1 MNEWKRL
8 GIILLSI
15 SILFFLVVD
24 LLMYQSI
31 TDKNIKLRT
40 LENNIETLFT
50 IREYNKTS
58 QKEVQVVT
66 DEVEKMQKE
75 IDELTQKEEQ
85 LKQQEAALKEEKA
98 KKETPPQPPVVTG
111 NRVVYLTFDDGPS
124 PRTSEILDILKK
136 YNVKATFFVTNQNSQ
151 YDYLIKRAYDEGHTI
166 GLHTSSHN
174 YHEIYAS
181 EDAYFADLQAIQDKV
196 YNITGYRST
205 IIRFPGGSSNTVS
218 RFNPGI
224 MTRLTQLVEE
234 RGFYYHDWN
243 VDSED
248 AAGAN
253 EERQMNNVMTYS
265 PKHEV
270 VNLLMHDSGNKYATV
285 NSLEAKI
292 KYYLDNGYSIEPL
305 TPSSPCVHHGVNN

>member
-1 MNEWKRL
+1 MNEWKRF
-8 GIILLSI
+8 GIVLLII
-15 SILFFLVVD
+15 SILFFLIVD
-24 LLMYQSI
+24 VLMYQSI
-31 TDKNIKLRT
+31 TEKNIKLHQ
-40 LENNIETLFT
+40 LEKNIETLFT
-50 IREYNKTS
+50 IRKENKTS

-75 IDELTQKEEQ
+75 IDKLTQKEEQ

-174 YHEIYAS
+174 YHEIYGS

-292 KYYLDNGYSIEPL
+292 KYYLDNGYSIEPI

>member
-1 MNEWKRL
+1 MNEWKRF
-8 GIILLSI
+8 GIVLLII
-15 SILFFLVVD
+15 SILFFLIVD
-24 LLMYQSI
+24 VLMYQSI
-31 TDKNIKLRT
+31 TEKNIKLHQ
-40 LENNIETLFT
+40 LEKNIETLFT
-50 IREYNKTS
+50 IRKENKTS

-292 KYYLDNGYSIEPL
+292 KYYLDNGYSIEPI

>member
-1 MNEWKRL
+1 MNEWKRF
-8 GIILLSI
+8 GIVLLII
-15 SILFFLVVD
+15 SILFFLIVD
-24 LLMYQSI
+24 VLMYQSI
-31 TDKNIKLRT
+31 TEKNIKLHQ
-40 LENNIETLFT
+40 LEKNIETLFT
-50 IREYNKTS
+50 IRKENKTS

-66 DEVEKMQKE
+66 DEVEKVQKE
-75 IDELTQKEEQ
+75 IDELTKKEEQ

-98 KKETPPQPPVVTG
+98 KKETPPQPPVVAE

-196 YNITGYRST
+196 NITGYRST

-224 MTRLTQLVEE
+224 MTKLTQLVEE

-292 KYYLDNGYSIEPL
+292 KYYLDNGYSIEPI

>member
-8 GIILLSI
+8 GIVLLSI

-50 IREYNKTS
+50 IREYNKNFK
-58 QKEVQVVT
+58 KEVQVVT

>member
-1 MNEWKRL
+1 MNEWKRF
-8 GIILLSI
+8 GIVLLII
-15 SILFFLVVD
+15 SILFFLIVD
-24 LLMYQSI
+24 VLMYQSI
-31 TDKNIKLRT
+31 TEKNIKLHQ
-40 LENNIETLFT
+40 LEKNIETLFT
-50 IREYNKTS
+50 IRKENKTS

-66 DEVEKMQKE
+66 DEVEKVQKE

-292 KYYLDNGYSIEPL
+292 KYYLDNGYSIEPI

>member
-1 MNEWKRL
+1 MNEWKRF
-8 GIILLSI
+8 GIVLLII
-15 SILFFLVVD
+15 SIVFLLIVD
-24 LLMYQSI
+24 VLMYQSI
-31 TDKNIKLRT
+31 TEKNIKLHQ
-40 LENNIETLFT
+40 LEKNIETLFT
-50 IREYNKTS
+50 IRKENKTS

-75 IDELTQKEEQ
+75 IDKLTQKEEQ

-174 YHEIYAS
+174 YHEIYGS

-292 KYYLDNGYSIEPL
+292 KYYLDNGYSIEPI

>member
-292 KYYLDNGYSIEPL
+292 KYYLDNGYSIEPI

>member
-1 MNEWKRL
+1 MNEWKRF
-8 GIILLSI
+8 GIVLLII
-15 SILFFLVVD
+15 SILFFLIVD
-24 LLMYQSI
+24 VLMYQSI
-31 TDKNIKLRT
+31 TEKNIKLHQ
-40 LENNIETLFT
+40 LEKNIETLFT
-50 IREYNKTS
+50 IRKENKTS

-75 IDELTQKEEQ
+75 IDKLTQKEEQ

-292 KYYLDNGYSIEPL
+292 KYYLDNGYSIQPL

>member
-1 MNEWKRL
+1 MNEWKRF
-8 GIILLSI
+8 GIVLLII
-15 SILFFLVVD
+15 SILFFLIVD
-24 LLMYQSI
+24 VLMYQSI
-31 TDKNIKLRT
+31 TEKNIKLHQ
-40 LENNIETLFT
+40 LEKNIETLFT
-50 IREYNKTS
+50 IRKENKTS

-66 DEVEKMQKE
+66 DEVEKVQKE
-75 IDELTQKEEQ
+75 IDELTKKEEQ

-292 KYYLDNGYSIEPL
+292 KYYLDNGYSIEPI

>member
-1 MNEWKRL
+1 MNVWKRL
-8 GIILLSI
+8 GIVLLSI

-50 IREYNKTS
+50 IREYNKNFK
-58 QKEVQVVT
+58 KEVQVVT
-66 DEVEKMQKE
+66 DEVEKIKKE
-75 IDELTQKEEQ
+75 VEALEKKEGE
-85 LKQQEAALKEEKA
+85 LKQRESSLKEEKA

-151 YDYLIKRAYDEGHTI
+151 YDYLIKRAYDEGHMI

-243 VDSED
+243 VGSED

>member
-1 MNEWKRL
+1 MNEWKRF
-8 GIILLSI
+8 GIVLLII
-15 SILFFLVVD
+15 SILFFLIVD
-24 LLMYQSI
+24 VLMYQSI
-31 TDKNIKLRT
+31 TEKNIKLHQ
-40 LENNIETLFT
+40 LEKNIETLFT
-50 IREYNKTS
+50 IRKENKTS

-66 DEVEKMQKE
+66 DEVEKVQKE
-75 IDELTQKEEQ
+75 IDELTKKEEQ

-174 YHEIYAS
+174 YHEIYGS

>member
-1 MNEWKRL
+1 MNEWKRF
-8 GIILLSI
+8 GIVLLII
-15 SILFFLVVD
+15 SILFFLIVD
-24 LLMYQSI
+24 VLMYQSI
-31 TDKNIKLRT
+31 TEKNIKLHQ
-40 LENNIETLFT
+40 LEKNIETLFT
-50 IREYNKTS
+50 IRKENKTS

-66 DEVEKMQKE
+66 DEVEKVQKE
-75 IDELTQKEEQ
+75 IDELTKKEEQ

-98 KKETPPQPPVVTG
+98 KKETPPQPPVVTE

-224 MTRLTQLVEE
+224 MTKLTQLVEE

-292 KYYLDNGYSIEPL
+292 KYYLDNGYSIEPI

>member
-1 MNEWKRL
+1 MNEWKRF
-8 GIILLSI
+8 GIVLLII
-15 SILFFLVVD
+15 SILFFLIVD
-24 LLMYQSI
+24 VLMYQSI
-31 TDKNIKLRT
+31 TEKNIKLHQ
-40 LENNIETLFT
+40 LEKNIETLFT
-50 IREYNKTS
+50 IRKENKTS

-66 DEVEKMQKE
+66 DEVEKVQKE
-75 IDELTQKEEQ
+75 IDELTKKEEQ

-224 MTRLTQLVEE
+224 MTKLTQLVEE

-292 KYYLDNGYSIEPL
+292 KYYLDNGYSIEPI

>member
-75 IDELTQKEEQ
+75 IDELTQEEEQ

>member
-1 MNEWKRL
+1 MNEWKRF
-8 GIILLSI
+8 GIVLLII
-15 SILFFLVVD
+15 SILFFLIVD
-24 LLMYQSI
+24 VLMYQSI
-31 TDKNIKLRT
+31 TEKNIKLHQ
-40 LENNIETLFT
+40 LEKNIETLFT
-50 IREYNKTS
+50 IRKENKTS

-75 IDELTQKEEQ
+75 IDKLTQKEEQ

-166 GLHTSSHN
+166 GLHTSCHN
-174 YHEIYAS
+174 YHEIYGS

-292 KYYLDNGYSIEPL
+292 KYYLDNGYSIEPI

>member
-1 MNEWKRL
+1 MNEWKRF
-8 GIILLSI
+8 GIVLLII
-15 SILFFLVVD
+15 SILFFLIVD
-24 LLMYQSI
+24 VLMYQSI
-31 TDKNIKLRT
+31 TEKNIKLHQ
-40 LENNIETLFT
+40 LEKNIETLFT
-50 IREYNKTS
+50 IRKENKTS

-75 IDELTQKEEQ
+75 IDKLTQKEEQ

-292 KYYLDNGYSIEPL
+292 KYYLDNGYSIEPI

>member
-8 GIILLSI
+8 GIVLLSI

-292 KYYLDNGYSIEPL
+292 KYYLDNGYSIEPI

>member
-1 MNEWKRL
+1 MNEWKRF
-8 GIILLSI
+8 GIVLLII
-15 SILFFLVVD
+15 SILFFLIVD
-24 LLMYQSI
+24 VLMYQSI
-31 TDKNIKLRT
+31 TEKNIKLHQ
-40 LENNIETLFT
+40 LEKNIETLFT
-50 IREYNKTS
+50 IRKENKTS

-66 DEVEKMQKE
+66 DEVEKVQKE
-75 IDELTQKEEQ
+75 IDELTKKEEQ

>member
-1 MNEWKRL
+1 MNEWKRF
-8 GIILLSI
+8 GIVLLII
-15 SILFFLVVD
+15 SILFFLIVD
-24 LLMYQSI
+24 VLMYQSI
-31 TDKNIKLRT
+31 TEKNIKLHQ
-40 LENNIETLFT
+40 LEKNIETLFT
-50 IREYNKTS
+50 IRKENKTS

-66 DEVEKMQKE
+66 DEVEKVQKE
-75 IDELTQKEEQ
+75 IDKLTQKEEQ

-98 KKETPPQPPVVTG
+98 KKETPPQPPVVTR

-292 KYYLDNGYSIEPL
+292 KYYLDNGYSIQPL

>member
-1 MNEWKRL
+1 MNEWKRF
-8 GIILLSI
+8 GIVLLII
-15 SILFFLVVD
+15 SILFFLIVD
-24 LLMYQSI
+24 VLMYQSI
-31 TDKNIKLRT
+31 TEKNIKLHQ
-40 LENNIETLFT
+40 LEKNIETLFT
-50 IREYNKTS
+50 IRKENKTS

-292 KYYLDNGYSIEPL
+292 KYYLDNGYSIQPL

>member
-292 KYYLDNGYSIEPL
+292 KYYLDNGYSIQPL

>member
-1 MNEWKRL
+1 MNEWKRF
-8 GIILLSI
+8 GIVLLII
-15 SILFFLVVD
+15 SILFFLIVD
-24 LLMYQSI
+24 VLMYQSI
-31 TDKNIKLRT
+31 TEKNIKLHQ
-40 LENNIETLFT
+40 LEKSIETLFT
-50 IREYNKTS
+50 IRKENKTS

-75 IDELTQKEEQ
+75 IDKLTQKEEQ

-292 KYYLDNGYSIEPL
+292 KYYLDNGYSIEPI

>member
-8 GIILLSI
+8 GIVLLSI

-50 IREYNKTS
+50 IREYNKNFK
-58 QKEVQVVT
+58 KEVQVVT

-292 KYYLDNGYSIEPL
+292 KYYLDNGYSIQPL

>member
-8 GIILLSI
+8 GIVLLSI

-50 IREYNKTS
+50 IREYNKNFK
-58 QKEVQVVT
+58 KEVQVVT

-75 IDELTQKEEQ
+75 IDKLTQKEEQ

-292 KYYLDNGYSIEPL
+292 KYYLDNGYSIQPL

>member
-1 MNEWKRL
+1 MNEWKRF
-8 GIILLSI
+8 GIVLLII
-15 SILFFLVVD
+15 SILFFLIVD
-24 LLMYQSI
+24 VLMYQSI
-31 TDKNIKLRT
+31 TEKNIKLHQ
-40 LENNIETLFT
+40 LEKNIETLFT
-50 IREYNKTS
+50 IRKENKTS

-75 IDELTQKEEQ
+75 IDELTKKEEQ

-224 MTRLTQLVEE
+224 MTKLTQLVEE

-292 KYYLDNGYSIEPL
+292 KYYLDNGYSIEPI

>member
-1 MNEWKRL
+1 MNEWKRF
-8 GIILLSI
+8 GIVLLII
-15 SILFFLVVD
+15 SILFFLIVD
-24 LLMYQSI
+24 VLMYQSI
-31 TDKNIKLRT
+31 TEKNIKLHQ
-40 LENNIETLFT
+40 LEKNIETLFT
-50 IREYNKTS
+50 IRKENKTS

-75 IDELTQKEEQ
+75 IDKLTQKEEQ

>member
-1 MNEWKRL
+1 MNEWKRF
-8 GIILLSI
+8 GIVLLII
-15 SILFFLVVD
+15 SILFFLIVD
-24 LLMYQSI
+24 VLMYQSI
-31 TDKNIKLRT
+31 TEKNIKLHQ
-40 LENNIETLFT
+40 LEKNIETLFT
-50 IREYNKTS
+50 IRKENKTS

-224 MTRLTQLVEE
+224 MTKLTQLVEE

>member
-1 MNEWKRL
+1 MNEWKRF
-8 GIILLSI
+8 GIVLLII
-15 SILFFLVVD
+15 SILFFLIVD
-24 LLMYQSI
+24 VLMYQSI
-31 TDKNIKLRT
+31 TEKNIKLHQ
-40 LENNIETLFT
+40 LEKSIETLFT
-50 IREYNKTS
+50 IRKENKTS

-292 KYYLDNGYSIEPL
+292 KYYLDNGYSIEPI

>member
-8 GIILLSI
+8 GIVLLSI

-31 TDKNIKLRT
+31 TEKNIKLRT

-50 IREYNKTS
+50 IREYNKNFK
-58 QKEVQVVT
+58 KEVQVVT
-66 DEVEKMQKE
+66 DEVEKIKKE
-75 IDELTQKEEQ
+75 VEALEKKEGE
-85 LKQQEAALKEEKA
+85 LKQRESSLKEEKA

>member
-1 MNEWKRL
+1 MK
-8 GIILLSI
+8 
-15 SILFFLVVD
+15 
-24 LLMYQSI
+24 Q
-31 TDKNIKLRT
+31 
-40 LENNIETLFT
+40 
-50 IREYNKTS
+50 RES
-58 QKEVQVVT
+58 S
-66 DEVEKMQKE
+66 
-75 IDELTQKEEQ
+75 
-85 LKQQEAALKEEKA
+85 LKEEKA

>member
-1 MNEWKRL
+1 MNEWKRF
-8 GIILLSI
+8 GIVLLII
-15 SILFFLVVD
+15 SILFFLIVD
-24 LLMYQSI
+24 VLMYQSI
-31 TDKNIKLRT
+31 TEKNIKLHQ
-40 LENNIETLFT
+40 LEKNIETLFT
-50 IREYNKTS
+50 IRKENKTS

-75 IDELTQKEEQ
+75 IDKLTQKEEQ

-174 YHEIYAS
+174 YHEIYGS

-292 KYYLDNGYSIEPL
+292 KYYLDNGYSIQPL